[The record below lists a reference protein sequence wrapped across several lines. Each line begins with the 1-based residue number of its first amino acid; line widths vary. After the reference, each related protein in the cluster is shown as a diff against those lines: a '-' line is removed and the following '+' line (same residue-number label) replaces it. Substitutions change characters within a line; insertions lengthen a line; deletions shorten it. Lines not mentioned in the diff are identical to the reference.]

1 MFGPNYS
8 KAKHAESSFIYT
20 PLRELDELHVD
31 LSNKTIGSHSQK
43 ASRYIDLIKQMFRG
57 KVSEKLF
64 LNAKNKDLYD
74 LSDSIPISFSET
86 DVNMFENYFRVWMT
100 EFHQF
105 IRKQEKL
112 QKLLIAKRNNWQK
125 TYVVIKLC

>member
-1 MFGPNYS
+1 M
-8 KAKHAESSFIYT
+8 
-20 PLRELDELHVD
+20 HVD

-86 DVNMFENYFRVWMT
+86 DVNMFENYFSGLNDRVSSVYK
-100 EFHQF
+100 EA
-105 IRKQEKL
+105 RKAPKITDSEKKQL
-112 QKLLIAKRNNWQK
+112 AKDLRSDKTLLNKVHDNLKKAISHNFNAD
-125 TYVVIKLC
+125 